1 MSSVL
6 RISGHLGDSA
16 TVVSSI
22 AVTAV
27 LGAVGAHLLVLRNL
41 DAAGFEAAAVMSSL
55 VAVSC
60 FAGALALMRLTGR
73 LRPALWGYLPGLV
86 AVLATG
92 LLLSEGST
100 RAAEGAVSPLLGAL
114 ILVLPSTWV
123 PIYGAVRAHLDTRRE
138 DAAARSWRGRI

>member
-6 RISGHLGDSA
+6 RIPGHLGDA
-16 TVVSSI
+16 TTVV
-22 AVTAV
+22 ACMGVTAV
-27 LGAVGAHLLVLRNL
+27 LGAVGANILVLQNA
-41 DAAGFEAAAVMSSL
+41 DAAGFEAAAVMSGL
-55 VAVSC
+55 VAFSC

-92 LLLSEGST
+92 LLLSEGGT
-100 RAAEGAVSPLLGAL
+100 RAAEGAVSPLVGAL
-114 ILVLPSTWV
+114 VLLLPSTWV
-123 PIYGAVRAHLDTRRE
+123 PIYAAVRAHLESRRE